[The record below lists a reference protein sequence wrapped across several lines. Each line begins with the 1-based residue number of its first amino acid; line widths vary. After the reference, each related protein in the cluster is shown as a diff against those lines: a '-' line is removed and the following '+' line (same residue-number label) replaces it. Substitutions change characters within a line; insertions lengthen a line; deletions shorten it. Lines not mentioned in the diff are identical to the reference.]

1 VIPLEIKTYPDPC
14 LKIRTKPVEKFD
26 DDFRELL
33 CSMVDMMYVG
43 QGIGL
48 AATQV
53 GLGLNLLVMDPGD
66 GLLNVVNPEIIEAS
80 KKRDTM
86 EEGCLS
92 LPGVT
97 VSVAR
102 PESVK
107 VRAQDENGDFFIR
120 KFEGL
125 AAKVVQHEMD
135 HLEGRLLIDYLDP
148 IRRFIACRK
157 LVKHKNNST
166 EKDCEV
172 TCHVGKKNS

>member
-1 VIPLEIKTYPDPC
+1 MIPLEIKTYPDPC

-26 DDFRELL
+26 NDFKELL
-33 CSMVDMMYVG
+33 RSMADMMYVG

-48 AATQV
+48 AAPQV
-53 GLGLNLLVMDPGD
+53 GLGLDFFVMDPGD
-66 GLLNVVNPEIIEAS
+66 GLLNVVNSEIVEVS
-80 KKRDTM
+80 KKRDRM

-102 PESVK
+102 PAEVK
-107 VRAQDENGDFFIR
+107 IRAQDENGDYFIK

-148 IRRFIACRK
+148 IRRFIASRK
-157 LVKHKNNST
+157 LMKHRNNSV

-172 TCHVGKKNS
+172 TCHVGKKDS